1 MAIRDVDLSNRV
13 THIFASDYDALFPR
27 NDLYPSDDLY
37 PVDSGIYLSNNIVA
51 GTMKLDELIVDG
63 EDLIFGNLYS
73 SKFEVQVYGTVVIDG
88 QTVNIGDIDFYG
100 KYIFVFQED
109 DGVFKRLFTGRVD
122 SSKKNRD
129 GYDKT
134 LVAYDTAYT
143 ASAQNIAEW
152 WTTYWSSTA
161 LMYNQGSLDVAVA
174 FYSDATS
181 GVETYLNSI
190 YAASSYDHRYALNIY
205 NGKVFYANN
214 NAWTFNQTL
223 SVGSG
228 NKIKTTVIEGISTR
242 TLYKTPIKNL
252 RESLL
257 SHMGIGYESVQ
268 LTNDFLC
275 VSKDVDVTALTF
287 GTFLR
292 MICELNCCFP
302 HFDRNN
308 MLEFIVLD
316 VESTASSLVNL
327 YEGENS
333 TFEEYVTAEITGIQF
348 LNSDGEVKYVV
359 GQKTNV
365 YSVSQD
371 NILILNFGTDDLTLA
386 GNNMLEYISDLSYN
400 PCDIKMIVG
409 DLQYELGDRVTTE
422 QGTHFILQ
430 NSYSGAQ
437 FVEQEIRCEG
447 SELVKES
454 SRTLDT
460 SLLVLNQKIAK
471 VVVSVEEFETEF
483 TEYKTETDGT
493 LTSLSSRITQNSNS
507 ITAEVARATTAEGEL
522 SSRIQVTA
530 DAITSEVTRATGV
543 ENTLSSQITQ
553 TAEAVN
559 IQVSSTGKEWDT
571 TNETIH
577 YYGNTGLTDGNT
589 KAGGYPA
596 SGNTNKVY
604 LNKTNGYLYKS
615 NGSTWVYQK
624 TLSSLQASMN
634 SQFTATSTEI
644 GLKLN
649 SSLYTNAEI
658 TARLNNG
665 TSIAKIS
672 ADKLDLSGLVTISA
686 LKTSGQTIINGDN
699 ITTGTIS
706 AARVNLT
713 GYLKATDVGDSGST
727 VISGSRITTGSI
739 SGRTVTGGSNT
750 GPKVELGGSTGYLTL
765 YYNNSVVGRV
775 SGTTD
780 NSFGNHMIL
789 YGGSSDSGNAIHLS
803 SSYIRVGYGDN
814 FSSSRGYI
822 EYSSGLVNIVC
833 SSGLKINSES
843 CASGAFQD
851 KFGHE
856 ITVKNGLITDIGF

>member
-1 MAIRDVDLSNRV
+1 
-13 THIFASDYDALFPR
+13 
-27 NDLYPSDDLY
+27 
-37 PVDSGIYLSNNIVA
+37 
-51 GTMKLDELIVDG
+51 MKLDELIVDG
-63 EDLIFGNLYS
+63 EDLAFGNLYS

-88 QTVNIGDIDFYG
+88 QTVSVGDIDFYG
-100 KYIFVFQED
+100 KRIFVFQED
-109 DGVFKRLFTGRVD
+109 DGVFKRLFTGKVD
-122 SSKKNRD
+122 SAKKNKD
-129 GYDKT
+129 GHDKT

-143 ASAQNIAEW
+143 YNAQNIAEW
-152 WTTYWSSTA
+152 WATYWSSTA
-161 LMYNQGSLDVAVA
+161 LMYNQGSLDIAVA

-190 YAASSYDHRYALNIY
+190 YAASSYNHRYALNIY

-228 NKIKTTVIEGISTR
+228 NKIKTTVIEGTSTR

-257 SHMGIGYESVQ
+257 SYMGISYESVQ

-316 VESTASSLVNL
+316 VESTASR
-327 YEGENS
+327 YD
-333 TFEEYVTAEITGIQF
+333 TAEITGIQF

-359 GQKTNV
+359 GEKTNV

-422 QGTHFILQ
+422 QGTHFVLQ

-493 LTSLSSRITQNSNS
+493 LSSLSSRITQNSNS
-507 ITAEVARATTAEGEL
+507 ISAEVTRATTAEGSL
-522 SSRIQVTA
+522 SSSIQLTA
-530 DAITSEVTRATGV
+530 DAITAEVTRATTAEGTLSSSITQTANAITSEVTRATNA
-543 ENTLSSQITQ
+543 ESSLSSTISQQAGEI
-553 TAEAVN
+553 ALKVN
-559 IQVSSTGKEWDT
+559 SSDYTHAKIVAKIND
-571 TNETIH
+571 N
-577 YYGNTGLTDGNT
+577 
-589 KAGGYPA
+589 
-596 SGNTNKVY
+596 
-604 LNKTNGYLYKS
+604 
-615 NGSTWVYQK
+615 
-624 TLSSLQASMN
+624 
-634 SQFTATSTEI
+634 TSTVQ
-644 GLKLN
+644 
-649 SSLYTNAEI
+649 
-658 TARLNNG
+658 
-665 TSIAKIS
+665 IS
-672 ADKLDLSGLVTISA
+672 ADKINLSGYVT
-686 LKTSGQTIINGDN
+686 LTSLQNQQSTTFIDGGN
-699 ITTGTIS
+699 IKTGTIS
-706 AARVNLT
+706 ADKVT
-713 GYLKATDVGDSGST
+713 IDYVVPGGYMSLDSYGFHIYNVYKQNTYESK
-727 VISGSRITTGSI
+727 IMPAGNTGSAASSI
-739 SGRTVTGGSNT
+739 SINTNRLYINERNSSTTAHDGEIYVGEVHASHVNTGSLWFNRLNDGFNTYYPATGSFTDKDNQTITVENGIIVSIGGS
-750 GPKVELGGSTGYLTL
+750 V
-765 YYNNSVVGRV
+765 
-775 SGTTD
+775 
-780 NSFGNHMIL
+780 F
-789 YGGSSDSGNAIHLS
+789 
-803 SSYIRVGYGDN
+803 
-814 FSSSRGYI
+814 
-822 EYSSGLVNIVC
+822 
-833 SSGLKINSES
+833 
-843 CASGAFQD
+843 
-851 KFGHE
+851 
-856 ITVKNGLITDIGF
+856 